1 MNKFIQQHEN
11 KINGVLSG
19 FDRLVM
25 RGYLRSLII
34 KNGMLYFLLRI
45 GILLKNFGTYV
56 EKTAEKLKEASY
68 SEAKKQNR
76 PIKYLSSPKLEK
88 NIIAKEIA
96 QNDNIKS
103 GLICILTSVELCK
116 SFRIYKNKKKKL
128 LELEPCQRKCL
139 FIYKYWIDEIFGF
152 MNARIQ
158 TWFPFSI
165 QICLNGREWLSRQ
178 MDSLKM
184 EYIKME
190 NCFPVIDKIEQAQSL
205 MNEQLNISWPEEM
218 NRIAKKLNPAHDEI
232 FNKYKVD
239 YYWSV
244 HQSEWATD
252 IMFKTADD
260 LAAIYHPLTT
270 GAISTFSSPDVM
282 RFLGK
287 KLHGNFLGKLSSDYK
302 NRKEGIRVKH
312 SIKGNS
318 VKLYDKQ
325 GSILR
330 VETTINNPRD
340 FKVYRPI
347 KEDPHCKNRW
357 QRMRKGVADIYR
369 RAEISQ
375 KSNERY
381 LDGLSSLNTDKS
393 IKTIIEPVCS
403 SIKWKSKRVR
413 ALRPWEK
420 EDLTLFISINRGE
433 FNINGFRNKDI
444 SNLFYPNVTL
454 IEKEKKR
461 ISGKITRKFRMLRAH
476 HLIKKVPHT
485 YRYILTEKGRAII
498 STILK
503 FQDVTVEQL
512 NKAAA

>member
-1 MNKFIQQHEN
+1 MNKFIQQHQK
-11 KINGVLSG
+11 KINGVLNG
-19 FDRLVM
+19 FDRLVI
-25 RGYLRSLII
+25 RGTLRSLAV
-34 KNGMLYFLLRI
+34 KCGMIDFLNRI
-45 GILLKNFGTYV
+45 GVLLKDFGSYV
-56 EKTAEKLKEASY
+56 EKTTGKLKEASY

-76 PIKYLSSPKLEK
+76 PIKYLSSPKLRK
-88 NIIAKEIA
+88 DMIAKEIA
-96 QNDNIKS
+96 RNDNIKT
-103 GLICILTSVELCK
+103 GLICILTSVELCMSYK
-116 SFRIYKNKKKKL
+116 IYKNKKKKK
-128 LELEPCQRKCL
+128 LELEPHLRKCL
-139 FIYKYWIDEIFGF
+139 FIYHYWIDEIFGF

-178 MDSLKM
+178 MDSLNMK
-184 EYIKME
+184 YVRME
-190 NCFPVIDKIEQAQSL
+190 NCFPDITNLEKAQSL
-205 MNEQLNISWPEEM
+205 MNEQLNISWPKEM
-218 NRIAKKLNPAHDEI
+218 NRFAKKLNPAHDEI

-252 IMFKTADD
+252 IMFKTTDD

-270 GAISTFSSPDVM
+270 GAISKFSSPDVM

-287 KLHGNFLGKLSSDYK
+287 KLNGNFLGELSSDYK
-302 NRKEGIRVKH
+302 NRKEGVRVKH

-318 VKLYDKQ
+318 VKVYDKQ
-325 GSILR
+325 GRILR
-330 VETTINNPRD
+330 VETTINNPRE

-347 KEDPHCKNRW
+347 EEDPHCKNRW
-357 QRMRKGVADIYR
+357 QKMRKGVADIYR

-381 LDGLSSLNTDKS
+381 LDALSSLNTDANV
-393 IKTIIEPVCS
+393 KTIIEPVCLPT
-403 SIKWKSKRVR
+403 KWKNNKVR
-413 ALRPWEK
+413 ALRPWAK
-420 EDLTLFISINRGE
+420 DDFTLFISISRGE

-444 SNLFYPNVTL
+444 SKLLYPDVNL
-454 IEKEKKR
+454 IGKEKKH
-461 ISGKITRKFRMLRAH
+461 ISGRITRKFRMLRAH

-485 YRYILTEKGRAII
+485 YRYILTKKGHDII
-498 STILK
+498 SAILK